1 MKWIQSQLVQLRS
14 TLFIPLLHVER
25 LAKQMWKLL
34 KGLEAWQ
41 DYCTSLHAL
50 SQGAVCQRFS
60 NAKWSEKKFH
70 QNKKENVHH
79 LEISVAVE
87 TLRMS

>member
-1 MKWIQSQLVQLRS
+1 MNTVTISSVKEY
-14 TLFIPLLHVER
+14 FIHPATPCRE
-25 LAKQMWKLL
+25 ACKQMWKLL